1 MRVYVRAD
9 NTFVSIAHVWRI
21 VICYADHFY
30 PHIAHLN
37 TQFIQCMPR
46 LIINV
51 AHGMDHWPVV
61 LDMGLCI
68 AYWIRN
74 LLAGRP
80 IEHTRVSGG
89 AKRPRGVEEDIA
101 AEKVAR
107 QRTADATDVS
117 NAGPSATGEGVG
129 FLYFPV

>member
-1 MRVYVRAD
+1 M
-9 NTFVSIAHVWRI
+9 SIAHVWRI

-46 LIINV
+46 LISNA

-80 IEHTRVSGG
+80 IEHTRVSQG
-89 AKRPRGVEEDIA
+89 AKRPRGVEDEL
-101 AEKVAR
+101 ERTGR
-107 QRTADATDVS
+107 QRTADSTHVGNAAPGAPSEGEYFFGTASHPRDV
-117 NAGPSATGEGVG
+117 
-129 FLYFPV
+129 YIRW

>member
-1 MRVYVRAD
+1 M
-9 NTFVSIAHVWRI
+9 SIAHVWRI

-46 LIINV
+46 LISNA
-51 AHGMDHWPVV
+51 AHGMEHWPVV

-80 IEHTRVSGG
+80 IEHTRVAQG
-89 AKRPRGVEEDIA
+89 AKRSRAGEDEPERA
-101 AEKVAR
+101 TK

-117 NAGPSATGEGVG
+117 NAAPAAPAEGAGLPRSCVCC
-129 FLYFPV
+129 